1 MYYSMPSLVS
11 KLNYNIVLL
20 YGYSFTSLGNFAFHI
35 RMANKNGNTKNNLVM
50 EEHKMGQYLSSQ
62 QN

>member
-1 MYYSMPSLVS
+1 MYYSMPTLAS
-11 KLNYNIVLL
+11 KLYYNIVLL
-20 YGYSFTSLGNFAFHI
+20 YGCSFTSLGNFAFHI
-35 RMANKNGNTKNNLVM
+35 RTKNKNGNIEDYMVM